1 MDQAVPELV
10 NSGRVRMVNEQPFV
24 VNPLSVSIQPCGKK
38 RLILDLR
45 HVNKSLIKQSV
56 KYEDWKIA
64 MAYFA
69 KDAYMFS
76 FDLKSGYHH
85 IDIAHEHQT
94 FLGFSWRSSDSVNEV
109 FYVFTVLPF
118 GLSSAPYVFT
128 KVLKPLEKYWRIQ
141 GLCIAI
147 FLDDGWAIVQDRESC
162 RIKALAVRG
171 DLYNAGFVVN
181 EDKSVWEPTQVLDWL
196 GITWNSAL
204 GTLKIV
210 EEFLRLSV
218 QLIIVLKPISKCLRK
233 SWPPSQVKL
242 FLPGL

>member
-1 MDQAVPELV
+1 
-10 NSGRVRMVNEQPFV
+10 MVMEQPFV

-45 HVNKSLIKQSV
+45 YVNKSLIKHSV

-64 MAYFA
+64 IAYFA

-85 IDIAHEHQT
+85 IDIAQEHQT
-94 FLGFSWRSSDSVNEV
+94 LPWRASDSIIEV
-109 FYVFTVLPF
+109 FYVFTMLPF

-147 FLDDGWAIVQDRESC
+147 FLDDGWAMVQDRESC
-162 RIKALAVRG
+162 RTKALAVRG
-171 DLYNAGFVVN
+171 DFCI
-181 EDKSVWEPTQVLDWL
+181 TRVLSLTKTNRYGNPPKYWTDW
-196 GITWNSAL
+196 
-204 GTLKIV
+204 V
-210 EEFLRLSV
+210 
-218 QLIIVLKPISKCLRK
+218 
-233 SWPPSQVKL
+233 
-242 FLPGL
+242 

>member
-1 MDQAVPELV
+1 
-10 NSGRVRMVNEQPFV
+10 
-24 VNPLSVSIQPCGKK
+24 
-38 RLILDLR
+38 
-45 HVNKSLIKQSV
+45 
-56 KYEDWKIA
+56 

-141 GLCIAI
+141 GVCIAI
-147 FLDDGWAIVQDRESC
+147 FLDDDWAIVQDRKSC
-162 RIKALAVRG
+162 RIKARAVRRRG
-171 DLYNAGFVVN
+171 WGGGAVFCI
-181 EDKSVWEPTQVLDWL
+181 KRVL
-196 GITWNSAL
+196 
-204 GTLKIV
+204 
-210 EEFLRLSV
+210 LSTE
-218 QLIIVLKPISKCLRK
+218 RNRYGN
-233 SWPPSQVKL
+233 PPNYWT
-242 FLPGL
+242 G

>member
-38 RLILDLR
+38 RIILDLR

-69 KDAYMFS
+69 KDAHMFS

-141 GLCIAI
+141 GLRMAI
-147 FLDDGWAIVQDRESC
+147 FLDDGWAIVQDR
-162 RIKALAVRG
+162 
-171 DLYNAGFVVN
+171 
-181 EDKSVWEPTQVLDWL
+181 
-196 GITWNSAL
+196 
-204 GTLKIV
+204 
-210 EEFLRLSV
+210 RLSH
-218 QLIIVLKPISKCLRK
+218 
-233 SWPPSQVKL
+233 
-242 FLPGL
+242 